1 MRFILLFIFAFM
13 IETSFSQVKL
23 NESFEGTT
31 FPPIGWTKKG
41 GNSTNGETWARGLSS
56 LYVQVGHS
64 GQAGALSESWFWT
77 ADVTPN
83 NWLITPQITIQ
94 SGDSIEFWV
103 KPSSTVKPAEHFE
116 VKISTSNTDTI
127 AFTST
132 IYAHTFTTA
141 EGVGFNRLAFS
152 LSQFSGQNIYVAFIH
167 NKCNGQDMLFLDD
180 VKIWRST
187 NSGITDD
194 NSENIYSFSN
204 NILIFNNMQKIKDYK
219 IYDISGKLISSN
231 QMQGLRNSFDMNCL
245 QKGLY
250 ILNITFKDNKS
261 NSYKIQIN
269 K

>member
-1 MRFILLFIFAFM
+1 MRFILLFVFAFM

-41 GNSTNGETWARGLSS
+41 GNIQNGENWSRGLSS
-56 LYVQVGHS
+56 MYVPLSHS
-64 GQAGALSESWFWT
+64 GQAGAVSESFMYPNP
-77 ADVTPN
+77 VSPN
-83 NWLITPQITIQ
+83 NWLITPSITVQ
-94 SGDSIEFWV
+94 PGDSLELFV
-103 KPSSTVKPAEHFE
+103 KPSSNIYAAEHFE
-116 VKISTSNTDTI
+116 IRISVTNTDTS

-132 IYAHTFTTA
+132 LYNQTFTTA
-141 EGVGFNRLAFS
+141 EATAFNRLAFD
-152 LSQFSGQNIYVAFIH
+152 LSQYAGQNIYVAFIH

-187 NSGITDD
+187 NSGIKDD

-231 QMQGLRNSFDMNCL
+231 QIQGLRNSFDMNCL